1 MLHRWIRNTH
11 LILGLLAVPML
22 LVYGV
27 SSVQM
32 AHNDWFSLKPT
43 VTESEIRAGS
53 FDANGGRELA
63 QTLMDQHGLRGD
75 LQKVTATDEGFEL
88 RIGRPGTSYVV
99 NYSRQSGTA
108 KVQTSTGVF
117 LGMLNRIHHLAGFGH
132 DFGVLNVWGGL
143 VAFISLTLIL
153 LGLSGVYLWF
163 KIHEERA
170 VGSVL
175 LALSLATSLSLL
187 VLIRMG

>member
-27 SSVQM
+27 SAVQM
-32 AHNDWFSLKPT
+32 AHNDWFSLKPV
-43 VTESEIRAGS
+43 VTESEIQVGD
-53 FDANGGRELA
+53 FDSNGGRALA
-63 QTLMDQHGLRGD
+63 QALMDSHGLRGD
-75 LQKVTATDEGFEL
+75 LQKVTATAEGFEL
-88 RIGRPGTSYVV
+88 RIGRPGTFYVV
-99 NYSRQSGTA
+99 NYSRESRTA
-108 KVQTSTGVF
+108 KVQTSSGVF
-117 LGMLNRIHHLAGFGH
+117 LGVLNRIHHLAGFRH

-153 LGLSGVYLWF
+153 LGFSGVYLWF

-175 LALSLATSLSLL
+175 LGLSLATSLTLL
-187 VLIRMG
+187 VLIRMR